1 MQWYPIFLFKWNLIL
16 TKSIDEKTWSSS
28 DKHDN
33 KYGQN
38 IKCAILKI
46 DLFGCPINLV

>member
-28 DKHDN
+28 DKNDD
-33 KYGQN
+33 KYAQN
-38 IKCAILKI
+38 LKMHYAK
-46 DLFGCPINLV
+46 N